1 MRSANSLAALSIVWL
16 LAPFVSGCAGTSRD
30 ASLPINDPNEHWN
43 RGVLAVNQAV
53 LGPPAQLVKALPG
66 PVRDRLHD
74 LDANLHE
81 PRVFANNLL
90 QLRFHAASLT
100 LGRFLANSTFGIG
113 GLFDVASLSGDLPQ
127 QTGDFGQ
134 TLFVWGVDA
143 GPYVVTPYFGPS
155 TTRDS
160 VGAAVDIVADPI
172 GWSLSPEIGISWAIG
187 AGALG
192 ATVHLAEFKQAE
204 ESSID
209 FYSFLR
215 SAYYQTR
222 RGQLRDAIGL
232 PREIESPATA
242 AGSH

>member
-1 MRSANSLAALSIVWL
+1 MRGANWMAALSIAWL
-16 LAPFVSGCAGTSRD
+16 LAPLVGGCAGTPRD
-30 ASLPINDPNEHWN
+30 VSLPINDPNEQWN

-53 LGPPAQLVKALPG
+53 LGPPAQLVKGLPG
-66 PVRDRLHD
+66 ELRDRLHD

-81 PRVFANNLL
+81 PRIFANNLL
-90 QLRFHAASLT
+90 QFRFRAASLT
-100 LGRFLANSTFGIG
+100 LGRFIGNSTFGLG
-113 GLFDVASLSGDLPQ
+113 GLFDVAGRTGIPQ

-134 TLFVWGVDA
+134 TLFVWGVGA

-160 VGAAVDIVADPI
+160 FGGIVDIVADPI
-172 GWSLSPEIGISWAIG
+172 GWSLGPRLGIGWAVG
-187 AGALG
+187 VGTLA
-192 ATVHLAEFKQAE
+192 ATVHLAELKQAE

-222 RGQLRDAIGL
+222 RGQLREAVGL
-232 PREIESPATA
+232 PSEIESPATA